1 MVRKKSSLRAA
12 KSQSSKR
19 PLVGVIMGSSSDWET
34 LENAAKT
41 LAELGI
47 PHETRVVSA
56 HRTPDLLFEYAAG
69 AEKRGI
75 EVIIAG
81 AGGAAHLP
89 GMTAAK
95 TVLPVLGVPVESKAL
110 KGLDSL
116 LSIAQMPGG
125 IPVGTLAVGKSGA
138 INAAL
143 LAAAILGIKHPAIRE
158 SLRKFRK
165 MQTNRVLDAP
175 DPSVTARPKKQGA
188 ARSRKR
194 KSP

>member
-1 MVRKKSSLRAA
+1 
-12 KSQSSKR
+12 
-19 PLVGVIMGSSSDWET
+19 MGSSSDWET
-34 LENAAKT
+34 MEHAAKT
-41 LAELGI
+41 LQDLGV

-56 HRTPDLLFEYAAG
+56 HRTPDLLFSYAG
-69 AEKRGI
+69 EAEARGI

-125 IPVGTLAVGKSGA
+125 IPVGTLAIGKAGA

-143 LAAAILGIKHPAIRE
+143 LAAAILGAKHPDIRE
-158 SLRKFRK
+158 ALRRFRAA
-165 MQTNRVLDAP
+165 QTERVLANP
-175 DPSVTARPKKQGA
+175 NPAAGAVMLAKENSPKAQKKKV
-188 ARSRKR
+188 KR
-194 KSP
+194 TRA

>member
-1 MVRKKSSLRAA
+1 MAKESTLVGKS
-12 KSQSSKR
+12 

-34 LENAAKT
+34 MEHVAKT
-41 LAELGI
+41 LAELGV

-56 HRTPDLLFEYAAG
+56 HRTPDLLYEYASS

-89 GMTAAK
+89 GMTASK

-110 KGLDSL
+110 RGLDSL

-125 IPVGTLAVGKSGA
+125 VPVGTLAVGKAGA

-143 LAAAILGIKHPAIRE
+143 LAAAILGAKHPGIRAAY
-158 SLRKFRK
+158 RKYGDART
-165 MQTNRVLDAP
+165 QRV
-175 DPSVTARPKKQGA
+175 
-188 ARSRKR
+188 
-194 KSP
+194 

>member
-1 MVRKKSSLRAA
+1 MVGKKSRSRTA
-12 KSQSSKR
+12 KNQPKTR
-19 PLVGVIMGSSSDWET
+19 PLVGVIMGSTSDWET

-47 PHETRVVSA
+47 AHETRVVSA
-56 HRTPDLLFEYAAG
+56 HRTPDLLFEYASG

-158 SLRKFRK
+158 SLSKFRRV
-165 MQTNRVLDAP
+165 QTNRVLDAP
-175 DPSVTARPKKQGA
+175 DPSVTARPKKHPAPRPG
-188 ARSRKR
+188 KR